1 MFNLYWCACV
11 DTQLLGEVPTHMDMF
26 LSPQTIVE
34 SGRGY
39 YKLYQN
45 IIRVRDARLQY

>member
-1 MFNLYWCACV
+1 
-11 DTQLLGEVPTHMDMF
+11 MDMF

-45 IIRVRDARLQY
+45 IIRVEMQEYYNIRKTL